1 MVYMICNLYTASS
14 QSSTSSNSTHTGAA
28 ASTSAGNNNG
38 CPSFPTHCDPN
49 CLALDGM
56 GCPICSC
63 PKSKK
68 RNFVPRNII
77 TTKPPLFY
85 IHWFGVVSYTALRC
99 GLPVLFKSS
108 PISWITNVN
117 KFRSNSKSITGKRL
131 CTIPKEL
138 QCRMRP
144 Y

>member
-1 MVYMICNLYTASS
+1 MQSRFPCLSNTYVNQQRTLSTYPLYVITSCSNPRNHEDIDFYKYDLTSFGTRCMVYLFYNLYTAPT
-14 QSSTSSNSTHTGAA
+14 QSPASSNSTHTGAA

-68 RNFVPRNII
+68 NFVPRNTP
-77 TTKPPLFY
+77 TTNLPPLN
-85 IHWFGVVSYTALRC
+85 IWV
-99 GLPVLFKSS
+99 
-108 PISWITNVN
+108 
-117 KFRSNSKSITGKRL
+117 
-131 CTIPKEL
+131 
-138 QCRMRP
+138 
-144 Y
+144 